1 MELGLC
7 AASKIDDI
15 DYLVRAEQLGYTHA
29 WIADS
34 HMLWSDPYA
43 VLALAAT
50 RTRTLRLG
58 TGVAVAPTRPAP
70 VTAASIATINR
81 LAPGRVFLGVG
92 TGNTAMR
99 VMGHKP
105 MPIAEFDTWLTT
117 VKPLL
122 RGEEASFHWRG
133 KDMPIRHLMPDAG
146 FVNFVDPIPLYV
158 SGFGPRALGLVG
170 KHGDGA
176 VLSIP
181 PDARYMTGVWRHIE
195 AGAAAAGRDF
205 DRARFRAASLTTMVV
220 LNDGEARDSARVRR
234 LCGAFAMASLH
245 YTYDRWRQTGQP
257 PGRAVASI
265 WSDYCAYMAGFAEAR
280 RHQHVHRGHNCWVEA
295 QEQRFLTADLME
307 STCMIGTASELI
319 DRLGALGAAGLDE
332 ITLLPPFEPRYEVI
346 EQVAAEVLR
355 QL

>member
-1 MELGLC
+1 
-7 AASKIDDI
+7 
-15 DYLVRAEQLGYTHA
+15 
-29 WIADS
+29 
-34 HMLWSDPYA
+34 
-43 VLALAAT
+43 
-50 RTRTLRLG
+50 
-58 TGVAVAPTRPAP
+58 
-70 VTAASIATINR
+70 
-81 LAPGRVFLGVG
+81 
-92 TGNTAMR
+92 
-99 VMGHKP
+99 
-105 MPIAEFDTWLTT
+105 
-117 VKPLL
+117 
-122 RGEEASFHWRG
+122 
-133 KDMPIRHLMPDAG
+133 MPDAG
-146 FVNFVDPIPLYV
+146 FVNFVDPIPPLRV
-158 SGFGPRALGLVG
+158 GLCPRALGLVG

-205 DRARFRAASLTTMVV
+205 DCARFRVASLTTMVV

-280 RHQHVHRGHNCWVEA
+280 RHQHVHRGHNCWVAA

>member
-1 MELGLC
+1 MELGIC
-7 AASKIDDI
+7 VASKIDDI
-15 DYLVRAEQLGYTHA
+15 DYLVRAEALGYTHA

-50 RTRTLRLG
+50 RTKRMRLG

-70 VTAASIATINR
+70 VTAASIATINQ

-105 MPIAEFDTWLTT
+105 MPIAEFDAWLTT

-122 RGEEASFHWRG
+122 RGEEADFQWRG
-133 KDMPIRHLMPDAG
+133 KTMPIRHLMPEAG
-146 FVNFVDPIPLYV
+146 FVNFADPIPLYV

-170 KHGDGA
+170 KHADGA

-181 PDARYMTGVWRHIE
+181 PDAKYMAGVWRHIE
-195 AGAAAAGRDF
+195 RGAEAAGRAL
-205 DRARFRAASLTTMVV
+205 DRARFRAASLTTLVV
-220 LNDGEARDSARVRR
+220 LNPGEAPDSPRVRR

-257 PGRAVASI
+257 PGQAVAGL
-265 WSDYCAYMAGFAEAR
+265 WTDFCAHMARFPEER
-280 RHQHVHRGHNCWVEA
+280 RHQYVHRGHNCWVEP
-295 QEQRFLTADLME
+295 EEERFLTRELMT
-307 STCMIGTASELI
+307 STCMIGTASELVE
-319 DRLGALGAAGLDE
+319 RLGALGDAGLDE
-332 ITLLPPFEPRYEVI
+332 VTLLPPLEPRYEVI
-346 EQVAAEVLR
+346 EQVASEVLSR
-355 QL
+355 L